1 MNERSPFKHAKADDS
16 PGFLLWKLTA
26 LWQRKLGIVFD
37 GFGITQTHYAILAS
51 LRWFEERREP
61 TTQALLAKHARIEP
75 MTLSKAFRR
84 LEDNGLVVREQH
96 PLDGRAITVRL
107 TAKGRKLTQKAI
119 VAVEDADDDFF
130 GRLSEPALARFKSLV
145 VELIEGND
153 LLTGALY
160 SVTGARTGARRF
172 WIGVASRDHVNIGVK
187 GGFIQLNHGKKAA
200 VRRLKAGD
208 GVIMYS
214 PRTAYPD
221 GEPLQ
226 AFTAIGTVVTG
237 DVYQVEV
244 TPAFKPHR
252 VDLQFVP
259 SKEAQIKPLVERLSF
274 IKNKSHWGAA
284 FRFGH
289 VEVSGSDF
297 ALIAE
302 RMEAAPLVEH
312 AR

>member
-1 MNERSPFKHAKADDS
+1 
-16 PGFLLWKLTA
+16 L
-26 LWQRKLGIVFD
+26 I
-37 GFGITQTHYAILAS
+37 
-51 LRWFEERREP
+51 
-61 TTQALLAKHARIEP
+61 
-75 MTLSKAFRR
+75 
-84 LEDNGLVVREQH
+84 NGN
-96 PLDGRAITVRL
+96 DRL
-107 TAKGRKLTQKAI
+107 TG
-119 VAVEDADDDFF
+119 
-130 GRLSEPALARFKSLV
+130 
-145 VELIEGND
+145 ELR
-153 LLTGALY
+153 
-160 SVTGARTGARRF
+160 SVPRPRRF

-187 GGFIQLNHGKKAA
+187 GAFIQLNHGKEAA

-252 VDLQFVP
+252 VDVQFVP
-259 SKEAQIKPLVERLSF
+259 SKQAQIKPLVERLSF

-289 VEVSGSDF
+289 VEVPASDF

-302 RMEAAPLVEH
+302 TMEACVTEMPS
-312 AR
+312 R